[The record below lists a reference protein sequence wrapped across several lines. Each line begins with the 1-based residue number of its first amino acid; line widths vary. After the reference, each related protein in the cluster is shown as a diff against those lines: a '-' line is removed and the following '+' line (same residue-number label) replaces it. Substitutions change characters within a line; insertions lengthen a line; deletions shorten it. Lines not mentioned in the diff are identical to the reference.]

1 MKKIILISL
10 AILPSALLA
19 SASLQESDFIQRVIN
34 FVIFIAILWYFAFDT
49 IKGIFTQ
56 RQAEISRRLQEAQ
69 DLFHKAKKEQEMT
82 NKRLEESKEK
92 AKEIVNMAKQ
102 EAYIIEQKY
111 NEQIKKDLE
120 NLKYSLES
128 NMNFERTKAIQNA
141 VTKALNQ
148 LMQSKSAQLHKQD
161 YINIITKR
169 IS

>member
-1 MKKIILISL
+1 MKKVVLISL

-34 FVIFIAILWYFAFDT
+34 FVIFVAILWYFAFDT

-56 RQAEISRRLQEAQ
+56 RQAEISHRLQEAQ

-82 NKRLEESKEK
+82 YKKLEESKEK
-92 AKEIVNMAKQ
+92 AKEIINMAKQ

-128 NMNFERTKAIQNA
+128 SMSFERMKTIQNA
-141 VTKALNQ
+141 TIKAIDELV
-148 LMQSKSAQLHKQD
+148 QSKSVQLDKQD